1 MQMPRFLLVLPLMLV
16 VGVAGVC
23 PSWASSA
30 SPSRGA
36 SAPDASVSDGL
47 DAFVPPPQPSQDEVL
62 AHAKET
68 AFNNALDGAMPLSPA
83 QISEIIRRMSVV
95 QEAAAPALA
104 NPTRPKG
111 ITKVETIS
119 LDPGAT
125 PPVIRVAAG
134 YVTTVM
140 VMDATGAP
148 WEIKDLA
155 FVGKF
160 DAKVPNGSPH
170 IFRILPLNRFYEG
183 NITLQLVG
191 LATPITFRLEAN
203 EDEVYY
209 RYDVRVPAMG
219 PNARPPRFSTA
230 NSMVAGD
237 SVMMAVLDGYP
248 PASAKRLVVSGLD
261 DRSGAWDVG
270 GQIYLRTPHSL
281 LSPAWS
287 SSATSGDGTTVY
299 AIPDTPV
306 LLLSDQGLMVRA
318 RISRPQGLV
327 GGESQ

>member
-1 MQMPRFLLVLPLMLV
+1 MPMLRFLLVLTLAV
-16 VGVAGVC
+16 FVAGVG
-23 PSWASSA
+23 PSAASSNVQPA
-30 SPSRGA
+30 D
-36 SAPDASVSDGL
+36 SATPGGGTTDGL
-47 DAFVPPPQPSQDEVL
+47 EAFVPPPQPSQEEAL
-62 AHAKET
+62 ARARET
-68 AFNNALDGAMPLSPA
+68 AFNNALNSAMPLSPA
-83 QISEIIRRMSVV
+83 QIAEIVRRMSEV

-104 NPTRPKG
+104 NPSRPKG

-155 FVGKF
+155 YVGKF
-160 DAKVPNGSPH
+160 EAKVPNGSPH
-170 IFRILPLNRFYEG
+170 VFRILPLNRFYEG
-183 NITLQLVG
+183 NLTLQLVG
-191 LATPITFRLEAN
+191 LAAPVTFRLEAN

-219 PNARPPRFSTA
+219 PNARPPRFSSA

-237 SVMMAVLDGYP
+237 SVMMSVLDGYP

-261 DRSGAWDVG
+261 DRSGAWEVG

-287 SSATSGDGTTVY
+287 SSAASGDGTTVY

-306 LLLSDQGLMVRA
+306 LLLSDQGVMVRA
-318 RISRPQGLV
+318 RVSRPQGLV